1 MHSRQLFSPALVTL
15 LAVPL
20 ASHARAWNLVPR
32 EGNLNETQ
40 TVSDPTSAWR
50 AFACMVPFTAS
61 DNTPLLM
68 LYGGTSDVDAK
79 DPLSVA
85 SKGMSELQV
94 FDTNNNKW
102 YAPNTADAPKT
113 GPILPGCGAASG
125 NIWVY
130 DPQYGTPKKASTAVS
145 LLDSVH
151 WSWSAPTEQ
160 GQLPVTRFGAAFAYV
175 PGTKA
180 FYMHGGIPLSD
191 NTNTADNPPGI
202 ANNVDILSPSTIS
215 WAYASNGPA
224 RKYHTLC
231 YLSSIDS
238 LVLFGGSDMDVDS
251 YNDVKLLSAKNN
263 IWEYAVSV
271 GGESPAERI
280 LHSAVC
286 SEDTMYMF
294 GGLHSMGDDPSD
306 STVWMLKANSKTN
319 LTWSRAPVVTGSG
332 KSNGPTARAGHA
344 SVLYNESMYIYGGIG
359 PSGQDG
365 TMYKLDLKSWEWS
378 LTNVTG
384 SGIETQKEKKAKTAV
399 LIAAIVSSVL
409 GVITIGIAA
418 TVIYRLVRRYRRR
431 LAGGAG
437 RHGGSDQSSIDGD
450 ERAAAMETMEEHKNN
465 SRRGTSASLYR
476 GAASACDSGAYGVG
490 GVANSGELQQSSE
503 FATSP
508 SLGNSGIGL
517 GPPIIPFGKASHPG
531 LNNGQKLGSSEY
543 SDSHTPVEHHA
554 SDELHCGSA
563 VTTPASIATNSE
575 LLPSSDGSKSR
586 RKSFIGSG
594 NGNNSGGGRMLTAM
608 REHARSLSTKIVPSR
623 LSVAFSDNTV
633 AADPYSS
640 SANSPV
646 AASRKYR
653 AGTAGSSSLGPRR
666 RSTII
671 DKQTAN
677 EMYGSDYQRRETEY
691 RQAEAINQILLSGQ
705 PIPAWL
711 RDAVNQA
718 EIANQEHPHSQQDHI
733 IAAATTAV
741 AATDGNGPSSDIQQ
755 DEPESSR
762 RLGIAN
768 NADHKR

>member
-1 MHSRQLFSPALVTL
+1 
-15 LAVPL
+15 
-20 ASHARAWNLVPR
+20 
-32 EGNLNETQ
+32 
-40 TVSDPTSAWR
+40 
-50 AFACMVPFTAS
+50 MVPFTAS

-68 LYGGTSDVDAK
+68 LYGGTSDGAAK

-85 SKGMSELQV
+85 SKGMSKLQV

-102 YAPNTADAPKT
+102 YAPNTANAPKT

-130 DPQYGTPKKASTAVS
+130 DPQYGTPGKASTAVG

-180 FYMHGGIPLSD
+180 FYMHGGVPLSD
-191 NTNTADNPPGI
+191 NTNTADDPPGI

-231 YLSSIDS
+231 YMSSIDS

-251 YNDVKLLSAKNN
+251 YNDVKLLNAKNN
-263 IWEYAVSV
+263 IWQYAVSID
-271 GGESPAERI
+271 GESPAERI

-286 SEDTMYMF
+286 SEDTMYVF

-306 STVWMLKANSKTN
+306 STVWMLKANDKSSF
-319 LTWSRAPVVTGSG
+319 TWSRAPVVTGSG
-332 KSNGPTARAGHA
+332 KNNGPTARAGHA
-344 SVLYNESMYIYGGIG
+344 SVLYNGNMYIYGGIG

-384 SGIETQKEKKAKTAV
+384 SGIEGQKEKKAKTAV

-418 TVIYRLVRRYRRR
+418 TVIYRLVRRHRRR
-431 LAGGAG
+431 LVGGAG
-437 RHGGSDQSSIDGD
+437 RHSDDSDSDLSSIDGGD
-450 ERAAAMETMEEHKNN
+450 RDAAVETMEEHKNN

-476 GAASACDSGAYGVG
+476 GPASAQDSGAYEAD
-490 GVANSGELQQSSE
+490 VATKPAAGLLHQSPD

-508 SLGNSGIGL
+508 SLGSSRVGL
-517 GPPIIPFGKASHPG
+517 GG
-531 LNNGQKLGSSEY
+531 LPALLLGSGES
-543 SDSHTPVEHHA
+543 SNTRTPAEQHA
-554 SDELHCGSA
+554 SGELHCGSA
-563 VTTPASIATNSE
+563 VTTPASIATDSE
-575 LLPSSDGSKSR
+575 LLTASDRGRSGSSSAVG
-586 RKSFIGSG
+586 
-594 NGNNSGGGRMLTAM
+594 SGGGRVLAAM
-608 REHARSLSTKIVPSR
+608 REHARSLSAKIVPSR
-623 LSVAFSDNTV
+623 LSVAFSENTI
-633 AADPYSS
+633 ASPYSPS
-640 SANSPV
+640 STNSPV
-646 AASRKYR
+646 VAGRKYR

-677 EMYGSDYQRRETEY
+677 GLYGSDYPRLENEY

-718 EIANQEHPHSQQDHI
+718 ETASQVLQPGQNVSAFAAAGGAGGDDNGTTPSSNNEARQEPKSPRKLAIANK
-733 IAAATTAV
+733 
-741 AATDGNGPSSDIQQ
+741 
-755 DEPESSR
+755 
-762 RLGIAN
+762 
-768 NADHKR
+768 ADPK